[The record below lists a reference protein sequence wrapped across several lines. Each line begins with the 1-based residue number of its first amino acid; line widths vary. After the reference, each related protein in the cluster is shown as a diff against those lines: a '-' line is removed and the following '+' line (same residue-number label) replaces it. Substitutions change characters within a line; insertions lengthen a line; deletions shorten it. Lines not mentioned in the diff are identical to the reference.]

1 MGRCVVIGLLT
12 ALALGTVAFYGLRS
26 VYVCASLALSWRH
39 YREHAAHSER
49 GASGAPRPLDVI
61 IPAFEEQAVMPA
73 TMRHYAMLAKN
84 WLGLRVWVVTAAREQ
99 ARAIPGTVSTDAVCR
114 ELASALND
122 SLGRNIFEVVCCPGT
137 GGRRASQLNYAL
149 DAIAR
154 SASGYVAVFDA
165 DARPDERLGSQFTA
179 AAASGP
185 SMIQQLQL
193 PAFDTLAVHRRS
205 ALMCGQ
211 DLYALR
217 RVLGIEYRRILVAR
231 WCRRRT
237 PAVLC
242 AAVRPMVYGVGSGLV
257 VRVESLEQIGRFQE
271 PHDDLAVGHRLSMAG
286 AEITV
291 LPSVNIV
298 EPYRDVASMARAFSS
313 VAFGNAATVA
323 DYRHARKHPSM
334 LGHGEQLLLL
344 WRALADGVLWA
355 TGPYLVLAALVACL
369 VGGGVDAITAGAAVA
384 VNGLIE
390 PAIALRCRTLLLAAV
405 RLPDADR
412 LADFHEVPL
421 RRGLCTYLMQPAL
434 TSTGPWLLGARWIAA
449 KLRRRPIAFTKT
461 AHLGA
466 TQERHDG

>member
-1 MGRCVVIGLLT
+1 VIDLLT
-12 ALALGTVAFYGLRS
+12 ALTLGTVAFYGLRS
-26 VYVCASLALSWRH
+26 LYICASLALSWRH
-39 YREHAAHSER
+39 YCAHSAQCELGR
-49 GASGAPRPLDVI
+49 SNAPQPLDVI

-84 WLGLRVWVVTAAREQ
+84 WPGLRVWVVTAAREQ
-99 ARAIPGTVSTDAVCR
+99 TRAMPGAVSTDAVCR

-122 SLGRNIFEVVCCPGT
+122 SLGRDIFKVVCYPGT
-137 GGRRASQLNYAL
+137 GGRRASQLNFAL

-193 PAFDTLAVHRRS
+193 PAFIALAVHRRS

-217 RVLGIEYRRILVAR
+217 RVLGIEYRRILLAR
-231 WCRRRT
+231 WCRRRST
-237 PAVLC
+237 ALLC

-257 VRVESLEQIGRFQE
+257 VRVESLEEIGRFQE

-286 AEITV
+286 AEIAV
-291 LPSVNIV
+291 MPSVNIV

-323 DYRHARKHPSM
+323 DYRHARKHPST

-344 WRALADGVLWA
+344 WRALVDGVLWA

-369 VGGGVDAITAGAAVA
+369 VSGEVGAIAAGAALA
-384 VNGLIE
+384 INGLIE
-390 PAIALRCRTLLLAAV
+390 PALALRYRRLLLATV
-405 RLPDADR
+405 RQPDVDS

-421 RRGLCTYLMQPAL
+421 LRGLCAYLMQPAL

-449 KLRRRPIAFTKT
+449 TLRGRPIAFTKT
-461 AHLGA
+461 AHFGA